1 MHSQKRSRRFK
12 KLFTITG
19 CGGGGCTRQ
28 NTAAAA
34 AAAALPQPKPQS
46 KRDPEIISP
55 EPKVHIQTT
64 SSAIG
69 SSVAIEKDSDDPYN
83 DFRQSMLQMIFEKE
97 MYSRD
102 ELQELL
108 NCFLK
113 MNSADHHDLIVRA
126 FTEIMSHDGPICV
139 SSRQISQKP

>member
-12 KLFTITG
+12 KLFTNSCGG
-19 CGGGGCTRQ
+19 CDGGGCIRQ
-28 NTAAAA
+28 NTATATAP
-34 AAAALPQPKPQS
+34 PQPKPQS
-46 KRDPEIISP
+46 KRDTGIISP

-69 SSVAIEKDSDDPYN
+69 SSVATEKASDDPYN

-97 MYSRD
+97 MCSRD

-113 MNSADHHDLIVRA
+113 MNSADHHNLIVRA